1 MTEVAAPA
9 GGMEKVLSELKCTMP
24 EFIFIVVFWVGA
36 CILASFVDPS
46 YITGNTLLAVQPRSL
61 SFRRVRSSPPRH
73 PMVLT

>member
-46 YITGNTLLAVQPRSL
+46 YITGNKFHAVHSHSL
-61 SFRRVRSSPPRH
+61 SFRRVRTSPLRH
-73 PMVLT
+73 LRS